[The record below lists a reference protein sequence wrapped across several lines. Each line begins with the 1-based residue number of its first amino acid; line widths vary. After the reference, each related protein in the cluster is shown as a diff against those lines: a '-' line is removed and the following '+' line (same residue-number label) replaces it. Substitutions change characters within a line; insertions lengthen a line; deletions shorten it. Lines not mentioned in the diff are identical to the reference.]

1 MTDVASRTL
10 EVRNP
15 SRTAEVVGVVVDG
28 SAADAAAAV
37 DAAAAAAPA
46 WAATTV
52 GERVERLRRIADA
65 VDANADRLI
74 DLATRENGSIVATIR
89 REVAASAHSFRDVAD
104 YLAGVLQP
112 STTGGASADEFVRVE
127 RRPYGVVAC
136 VVPWNAPV
144 LLTANKLAPAIAAGN
159 AVVLKPSPFAPLA
172 VSLLAALAAAELPDG
187 VVNVVNGDAEVVRA
201 LVDDARVRKISFTG
215 GGATARHIMRQAA
228 DSLLPV
234 HFELGGNDPAV
245 VLADADLPATV
256 DRIVLSAFRRAGQV
270 CFATKRVYVPRS
282 VADEFRRLLV
292 ERVDGMTVGDA
303 QDERADMGPVNNA
316 GQFERLH
323 ELLERTRAAGRDV
336 RTLGSQLD
344 ESTWQDG
351 YFLLPSVV
359 LDAQQGDEIVREEQ
373 FGPILP
379 IVVCDSEEQA
389 IAYANDTEYGLCSSV
404 WSSEP
409 EHALEVASRIEAGVT
424 FVNSAMFSAAGTRE
438 IPMGGWKQSGI
449 GWEGSP
455 HGIDEYLQ
463 FHSVDV
469 HALPAR
475 GDA

>member
-1 MTDVASRTL
+1 MTDAASRTL

-74 DLATRENGSIVATIR
+74 DLATRENGSIVASIR

-245 VLADADLPATV
+245 VLGGRRPAGDRGSHRALRLPPCRTGVLRDQARVRSAVCWRMSSDA
-256 DRIVLSAFRRAGQV
+256 
-270 CFATKRVYVPRS
+270 
-282 VADEFRRLLV
+282 
-292 ERVDGMTVGDA
+292 
-303 QDERADMGPVNNA
+303 
-316 GQFERLH
+316 
-323 ELLERTRAAGRDV
+323 
-336 RTLGSQLD
+336 
-344 ESTWQDG
+344 
-351 YFLLPSVV
+351 
-359 LDAQQGDEIVREEQ
+359 
-373 FGPILP
+373 
-379 IVVCDSEEQA
+379 
-389 IAYANDTEYGLCSSV
+389 CSSNA
-404 WSSEP
+404 WT
-409 EHALEVASRIEAGVT
+409 G
-424 FVNSAMFSAAGTRE
+424 
-438 IPMGGWKQSGI
+438 
-449 GWEGSP
+449 
-455 HGIDEYLQ
+455 
-463 FHSVDV
+463 
-469 HALPAR
+469 
-475 GDA
+475 

>member
-37 DAAAAAAPA
+37 DAAAAAASA

-215 GGATARHIMRQAA
+215 GGATAQAHHA
-228 DSLLPV
+228 S
-234 HFELGGNDPAV
+234 GGRFAAPRCTSSWAETTR
-245 VLADADLPATV
+245 PWCWRTPTCGFAT

-270 CFATKRVYVPRS
+270 CFAIKRVYVPRS
-282 VADEFRRLLV
+282 VA
-292 ERVDGMTVGDA
+292 G
-303 QDERADMGPVNNA
+303 
-316 GQFERLH
+316 
-323 ELLERTRAAGRDV
+323 
-336 RTLGSQLD
+336 
-344 ESTWQDG
+344 
-351 YFLLPSVV
+351 
-359 LDAQQGDEIVREEQ
+359 
-373 FGPILP
+373 
-379 IVVCDSEEQA
+379 
-389 IAYANDTEYGLCSSV
+389 
-404 WSSEP
+404 
-409 EHALEVASRIEAGVT
+409 
-424 FVNSAMFSAAGTRE
+424 
-438 IPMGGWKQSGI
+438 
-449 GWEGSP
+449 
-455 HGIDEYLQ
+455 
-463 FHSVDV
+463 
-469 HALPAR
+469 
-475 GDA
+475 

>member
-37 DAAAAAAPA
+37 DAAAAAASA

-359 LDAQQGDEIVREEQ
+359 LDAQQSDEIVREEQ